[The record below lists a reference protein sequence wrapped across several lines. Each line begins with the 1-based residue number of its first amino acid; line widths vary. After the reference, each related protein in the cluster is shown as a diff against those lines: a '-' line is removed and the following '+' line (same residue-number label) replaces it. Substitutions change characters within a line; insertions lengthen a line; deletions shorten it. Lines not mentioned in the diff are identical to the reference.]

1 MDLLKLTLQAFIVK
15 KNTRMC
21 TARMAKQCS
30 FPSKRK
36 GSFEGSRRLRSS

>member
-1 MDLLKLTLQAFIVK
+1 MDLLKLTLQAFIV